1 MAITHYKD
9 LGVWQKSMDLAV
21 EIFKV
26 ARWLPK
32 EELYGL
38 SDQMR
43 RAVVSVPSN
52 IAEGQQRSS
61 TRDYI
66 RFLHIAKGSL
76 GELETQIMLCERLE
90 YLGKDKTDQLIKQC
104 IEIQRMISGLI
115 NSLMSVLNKENL
127 ERKKA
132 CENENNRSK
141 GMAV

>member
-1 MAITHYKD
+1 MAIKHYKD
-9 LGVWQKSMDLAV
+9 LSVWQKSMDLAV

-26 ARWLPK
+26 VKFLPR

-61 TRDYI
+61 TKDYI

-90 YLGKDKTDQLIKQC
+90 YLRKEKTDQLIGQC
-104 IEIQRMISGLI
+104 VEIQRMISGLI
-115 NSLMSVLNKENL
+115 SSLVLVLNKENL
-127 ERKKA
+127 EGKKV
-132 CENENNRSK
+132 CENESSKAK
-141 GMAV
+141 GMAE

>member
-1 MAITHYKD
+1 MAIKHYKD
-9 LGVWQKSMDLAV
+9 LSVWQKSMDLAV

-26 ARWLPK
+26 VKFLPK

-61 TRDYI
+61 TKDYI

-90 YLGKDKTDQLIKQC
+90 YLRKEKTDQLIGQC

-115 NSLMSVLNKENL
+115 SSLVLVLNKENL
-127 ERKKA
+127 EGKKA
-132 CENENNRSK
+132 CENEDSKLK
-141 GMAV
+141 GMAE